1 MRLSYS
7 RRLRLAGVVV
17 AAGALTLT
25 LMGPAVAQAAP
36 ATVVP
41 DAGFSACLNKTLGVA
56 NPAAPLTQTQ
66 LQGLTSVTCT
76 SMAIASID
84 GAQYLTNL
92 MTLVLDQ
99 NQISNLSPLSGLTK
113 LVYLSLKG
121 NRVSDISP
129 LSGLKNLGLLY
140 LTSNQISVISTL
152 SVLTNLTTLEL
163 GDNQISD
170 ITKLSGLTRLTWL
183 NLSSNPISN
192 VSPLSGLTNLTYLVL
207 GNNKVSNIGPL
218 SGLTNLTTLSLSG
231 NQISNLSPLSGL
243 TKLTS
248 LFLSDNQIS
257 NLSSLSG
264 LTNLTRLYLSD
275 NQISNLSPLSGL
287 TNLTTL
293 YLDNNQ
299 ISSVSPLSKLAY
311 LTSLNLTGNH
321 ISDLSVIANAAGLPY
336 GAGALASGL
345 SAKGQ
350 SLTALTMTAGGV
362 VGIPSVKAM
371 PGYSP
376 ITWSV
381 SPGSGTVSGTTFKPR
396 SLGAMVLRWSD
407 KSGFFAG
414 TISVTVLPPG
424 PAYCGFVDVPSSNEY
439 SGYVCWMKSTG
450 VTTGTSPTTFA
461 PDANV
466 TRGQMAAFMYRLAG
480 SPKFTAPTTPSFTD
494 VPASYEFFKQIE
506 WLKQTGITT
515 GTSPTT
521 FSPLTN
527 VTRGQMAAFMY
538 RLAGSPAFTAPVRP
552 SFTDV
557 PASSEFYKQ
566 IEWLKST
573 GITTGTTPTTYAPS
587 ANVTR
592 AQMAAFMFRLALSGF
607 YCKSYPAGV
616 GC

>member
-1 MRLSYS
+1 MRLSLS
-7 RRLRLAGVVV
+7 HRFRLAGVAI

-25 LMGPAVAQAAP
+25 LGGPAVAQAAP

-41 DAGFSACLNKTLGVA
+41 DAGFAACLNKTLGVA

-66 LQGLTSVTCT
+66 LQGLGSTTYVSCGN
-76 SMAIASID
+76 MGIKSID

-92 MTLVLDQ
+92 PVLALDQ
-99 NQISNLSPLSGLTK
+99 NQISDISPLSGLTK
-113 LVYLSLKG
+113 LYSLSLMG
-121 NRVSDISP
+121 DRVSDISP
-129 LSGLKNLGLLY
+129 LSGLKNLGSLH
-140 LTSNQISVISTL
+140 LTGNQISVISAL
-152 SVLTNLTTLEL
+152 SGLTNLTTLDL
-163 GDNQISD
+163 SGNQISD
-170 ITKLSGLTRLTWL
+170 ITKLSGLTNLRWL
-183 NLSSNPISN
+183 NLTYDPVSNI
-192 VSPLSGLTNLTYLVL
+192 SPLSGLTNLTWL
-207 GNNKVSNIGPL
+207 GLSDNKVSNVGPL
-218 SGLTNLTTLSLSG
+218 SGLTNLTTLYV
-231 NQISNLSPLSGL
+231 
-243 TKLTS
+243 
-248 LFLSDNQIS
+248 SDNPVS
-257 NLSSLSG
+257 NISSLSG
-264 LTNLTRLYLSD
+264 LTNLTLLYLSN
-275 NQISNLSPLSGL
+275 NQISNVSALSGL
-287 TNLTTL
+287 VRLKSL

-299 ISSVSPLSKLAY
+299 ISSVSPLSGLTNLTSLSLESNQISSVSPLSGLAY
-311 LTSLNLTGNH
+311 LTYLRLSGNR
-321 ISDLSVIANAAGLPY
+321 ISDLSSIQNAAGLWP
-336 GAGALASGL
+336 GSAGL

-350 SLTALTMTAGGV
+350 VMTAVTVTAGGTV
-362 VGIPSVKAM
+362 SIPSVKAM

-381 SPGSGTVSGTTFKPR
+381 SPGSGTVSGTTFRPR
-396 SLGAMVLRWSD
+396 SLGAMVLSWSD
-407 KSGFFAG
+407 KSGYFTG
-414 TISVTVLPPG
+414 SISVTVLPPG
-424 PAYCGFVDVPSSNEY
+424 PAYCGFVDVPSTNEY

-450 VTTGTSPTTFA
+450 VTTGTTPTTFA

-480 SPKFTAPTTPSFTD
+480 SPKFTAPSTPSFTD

-521 FSPLTN
+521 FAPSAN

-538 RLAGSPAFTAPVRP
+538 RLAGSPAFTPPVRP

-557 PASSEFYKQ
+557 PASSEFFKQ